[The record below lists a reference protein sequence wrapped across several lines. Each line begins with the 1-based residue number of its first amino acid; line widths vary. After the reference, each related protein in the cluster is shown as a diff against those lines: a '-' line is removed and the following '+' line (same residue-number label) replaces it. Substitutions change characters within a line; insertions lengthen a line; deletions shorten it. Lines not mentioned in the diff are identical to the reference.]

1 MITQART
8 AGALAGLAALVLP
21 ALAQEPAPG
30 RRGEEARNTRL
41 LGHHDL
47 AARTAYQPTIRK
59 QGERWIAYIGHHG
72 GRSINP
78 LTGKEEENGTSILDV
93 TDVKAPKLLVHIPG
107 EKGRVVPGRETGGA
121 QMTRV
126 CDGATLPRADK
137 SKVYLLRTFGDSAH
151 EVWDVTVPEK
161 PERVS
166 VVVEGLRSTHKNFW
180 ECDTGIA
187 YLPGSGDPALWRASR
202 VTHIY
207 DLSDPAKPV
216 KIR

>member
-1 MITQART
+1 MIAKARMLT
-8 AGALAGLAALVLP
+8 ALGLASLAALASP
-21 ALAQEPAPG
+21 ALGEEPAK
-30 RRGEEARNTRL
+30 EEASNMRL
-41 LGHHDL
+41 LGQHDL
-47 AARTAYQPTIRK
+47 AARSAYQPTIHR

-93 TDVKAPKLLVHIPG
+93 TDVNAPKLLFHIPG

-121 QMTRV
+121 QMTRI
-126 CDGATLPRADK
+126 CDGATLSRADK
-137 SKVYLLRTFGDSAH
+137 SKVYLLRTFGDSAE

-166 VVVEGLRSTHKNFW
+166 VIEGFRSTHKNFW

-187 YLPGSGDPALWRASR
+187 YLPASGDKNAWRASR

-207 DLSDPAKPV
+207 DLSDPA
-216 KIR
+216 